1 MKEQTFL
8 KAKQCLEKVFCFTQI
23 QADDAKRRGDKIMEI
38 EDIKYLLSLQG
49 LDRKDFF
56 FMDKL
61 LNTSAFLHILKQA
74 KENGFH
80 AVILYDEFSDRIRL
94 LLEQYG
100 YFVEYIGFGSISWRV
115 ILLSEEALIKYKIQ
129 DFQHALGGFRSVY
142 PLLKGVM

>member
-1 MKEQTFL
+1 MKKQEFL
-8 KAKQCLEKVFCFTQI
+8 KVKQCLEKVFCFTQI
-23 QADDAKRRGDKIMEI
+23 QADDAKRRGNKVMEI

-61 LNTSAFLHILKQA
+61 LNTSAFLHTLKQA

-80 AVILYDEFSDRIRL
+80 AVTLYDEFDDIIRL
-94 LLEQYG
+94 LLEQHG

-129 DFQHALGGFRSVY
+129 DFQHMFGSFVDVY
-142 PLLKGVM
+142 PLLRKVV